1 MAELPHQNP
10 GNKACR
16 SAEARPRRKRSSSVS
31 VAIVSPSSR
40 VLGQRQSPA
49 TPDSLVAERETE
61 ESGHDRDLSR
71 GEMQQTAERDDRR
84 TGQGG

>member
-1 MAELPHQNP
+1 
-10 GNKACR
+10 
-16 SAEARPRRKRSSSVS
+16 
-31 VAIVSPSSR
+31 
-40 VLGQRQSPA
+40 
-49 TPDSLVAERETE
+49 LVAERETE